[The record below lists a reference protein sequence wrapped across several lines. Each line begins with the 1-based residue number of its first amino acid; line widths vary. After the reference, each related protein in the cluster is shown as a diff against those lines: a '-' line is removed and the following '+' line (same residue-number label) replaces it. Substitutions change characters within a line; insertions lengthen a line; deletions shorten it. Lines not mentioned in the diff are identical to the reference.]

1 MASHCLPHQVL
12 ATDRDPAV
20 LELAEANARA
30 NLGDL
35 NSARFHT
42 SLLTWGETRPPEA
55 ASKQWDLVIGA
66 DLTYNREAWPALVEA
81 LRALRAPAV
90 LTASERRPDE
100 LRTLQAF
107 LVKEGLEVELIDSP
121 MTRGYAKTK
130 VRVLRIAVP
139 TEPPAELVYLRKRP
153 VEGAPTP
160 TKSTASAHEDAKQI
174 EGAPTRTPT
183 KSTAR
188 RSSLG
193 IRVGALAAPAA
204 PSKRELAGGLLRL
217 RFNRPGTPS
226 WWEVDAPLKKARL
239 DWAYKVVSEPG
250 YTEAQ
255 APEAPASLL

>member
-42 SLLTWGETRPPEA
+42 SPLTWGESLPPEA

-100 LRTLQAF
+100 LRTLQTF
-107 LVKEGLEVELIDSP
+107 LVKEGLEVEVIDSP

-139 TEPPAELVYLRKRP
+139 TEPPAELVYQRKRP

-160 TKSTASAHEDAKQI
+160 TKSM
-174 EGAPTRTPT
+174 
-183 KSTAR
+183 AR

-239 DWAYKVVSEPG
+239 DWAYEVVSEPG

>member
-1 MASHCLPHQVL
+1 ML

-20 LELAEANARA
+20 LKLAEANARA

-42 SLLTWGETRPPEA
+42 SLLTWGESLPPEA
-55 ASKQWDLVIGA
+55 ASMEWDLVIGA

-100 LRTLQAF
+100 LRTLQTF
-107 LVKEGLEVELIDSP
+107 LFKEGLEVAVIDSP

-130 VRVLRIAVP
+130 VRILRIAVP
-139 TEPPAELVYLRKRP
+139 TEPPAELVYQRKRP
-153 VEGAPTP
+153 V
-160 TKSTASAHEDAKQI
+160 

-255 APEAPASLL
+255 APEAPESLL

>member
-42 SLLTWGETRPPEA
+42 SLLTWGESLPPEA

-100 LRTLQAF
+100 LRTLQTF
-107 LVKEGLEVELIDSP
+107 LVKEGLEVEVIDSP

-139 TEPPAELVYLRKRP
+139 TEPPAELVYQRKRP
-153 VEGAPTP
+153 VEGAP
-160 TKSTASAHEDAKQI
+160 
-174 EGAPTRTPT
+174 TPT

-239 DWAYKVVSEPG
+239 DWAYEVVSEPG

>member
-42 SLLTWGETRPPEA
+42 SLLTWGESLPPEA

-100 LRTLQAF
+100 LRTLQTF
-107 LVKEGLEVELIDSP
+107 LVKEGLEVEVIDSP

-139 TEPPAELVYLRKRP
+139 TEPPAELVYQRKRP
-153 VEGAPTP
+153 V
-160 TKSTASAHEDAKQI
+160 

-239 DWAYKVVSEPG
+239 DWAYEVVSEPG

>member
-42 SLLTWGETRPPEA
+42 SLLEWGESLPPDA

-100 LRTLQAF
+100 LRTLQTF
-107 LVKEGLEVELIDSP
+107 LFKEGLEVEVIDSP

-139 TEPPAELVYLRKRP
+139 TEPPAELVYQRKRP
-153 VEGAPTP
+153 V
-160 TKSTASAHEDAKQI
+160 

>member
-42 SLLTWGETRPPEA
+42 SLLTWGESLPPEA

-100 LRTLQAF
+100 LRTLQTF
-107 LVKEGLEVELIDSP
+107 LIKEGLEVEVIDSP

-139 TEPPAELVYLRKRP
+139 TEPPAELVYQRKRP
-153 VEGAPTP
+153 V
-160 TKSTASAHEDAKQI
+160 

>member
-42 SLLTWGETRPPEA
+42 SLLTWGESLPPEA

-100 LRTLQAF
+100 LRTLQTF
-107 LVKEGLEVELIDSP
+107 LVKEGLEVEVIDSP

-139 TEPPAELVYLRKRP
+139 TEPPAELVYQRKRP
-153 VEGAPTP
+153 V
-160 TKSTASAHEDAKQI
+160 

-239 DWAYKVVSEPG
+239 DWAYEVVSEPG
-250 YTEAQ
+250 YTEAR

>member
-42 SLLTWGETRPPEA
+42 SLLEWGESLPPDA

-100 LRTLQAF
+100 LRTLQTF
-107 LVKEGLEVELIDSP
+107 LVKEGLEVAVIDSP

-130 VRVLRIAVP
+130 VRILRIAVP
-139 TEPPAELVYLRKRP
+139 TEPPAELVYQRKRP
-153 VEGAPTP
+153 V
-160 TKSTASAHEDAKQI
+160 

-188 RSSLG
+188 RSSLS

-217 RFNRPGTPS
+217 SFNRPGTPS

>member
-42 SLLTWGETRPPEA
+42 SLLTWGESLPPEA

-100 LRTLQAF
+100 LRTLQTF
-107 LVKEGLEVELIDSP
+107 LVKEGLEVEVIDSP

-139 TEPPAELVYLRKRP
+139 TEPPAELVYQRKRP

-160 TKSTASAHEDAKQI
+160 TKSM
-174 EGAPTRTPT
+174 
-183 KSTAR
+183 AR

-239 DWAYKVVSEPG
+239 DWAYEVVSEPG

>member
-1 MASHCLPHQVL
+1 VL

-42 SLLTWGETRPPEA
+42 SLLTWGESLPPEA

-100 LRTLQAF
+100 LRTLQTF
-107 LVKEGLEVELIDSP
+107 LFKEGLEVEVIDSP

-139 TEPPAELVYLRKRP
+139 TEPPAELVYQRKRP

-160 TKSTASAHEDAKQI
+160 TKSM
-174 EGAPTRTPT
+174 
-183 KSTAR
+183 AR

-239 DWAYKVVSEPG
+239 DWAYEVVSEPG

>member
-42 SLLTWGETRPPEA
+42 SLLTWGESLPPEA

-100 LRTLQAF
+100 LRTLQTF
-107 LVKEGLEVELIDSP
+107 LFKEGLEVEVIDSP

-139 TEPPAELVYLRKRP
+139 TEPPTELVDQRKRP
-153 VEGAPTP
+153 V
-160 TKSTASAHEDAKQI
+160 

-217 RFNRPGTPS
+217 RFNRPGPPS

>member
-42 SLLTWGETRPPEA
+42 SLLTWGESLPPEA

-100 LRTLQAF
+100 LRTLQTF
-107 LVKEGLEVELIDSP
+107 LFKEGLEVEVIDSP

-139 TEPPAELVYLRKRP
+139 TEPPTELVYQRKRP
-153 VEGAPTP
+153 V
-160 TKSTASAHEDAKQI
+160 

>member
-42 SLLTWGETRPPEA
+42 SLLTWGESLPPEA

-100 LRTLQAF
+100 LRTLQTF
-107 LVKEGLEVELIDSP
+107 LVKEGLEVEVIDSP

-139 TEPPAELVYLRKRP
+139 TEPPAELVYQRKRP
-153 VEGAPTP
+153 VEGAPT
-160 TKSTASAHEDAKQI
+160 
-174 EGAPTRTPT
+174 RTPT
-183 KSTAR
+183 TSTAR

>member
-42 SLLTWGETRPPEA
+42 SLLTWGESLPPEA

-100 LRTLQAF
+100 LRTLQTF
-107 LVKEGLEVELIDSP
+107 LVKEGLEVEVIDSP

-139 TEPPAELVYLRKRP
+139 TEPPAELVYQRKRP
-153 VEGAPTP
+153 V
-160 TKSTASAHEDAKQI
+160 

>member
-1 MASHCLPHQVL
+1 ML

-20 LELAEANARA
+20 LKLAEANARA

-42 SLLTWGETRPPEA
+42 SLLTWGESLPPEA
-55 ASKQWDLVIGA
+55 ASMQWDLVIGA

-100 LRTLQAF
+100 LRTLQTF
-107 LVKEGLEVELIDSP
+107 LFKEGLEVEVIDSP
-121 MTRGYAKTK
+121 MTQGYAKTK
-130 VRVLRIAVP
+130 VRILSIAAP
-139 TEPPAELVYLRKRP
+139 TESPAVLVYERKRP

-160 TKSTASAHEDAKQI
+160 TKSTA
-174 EGAPTRTPT
+174 
-183 KSTAR
+183 
-188 RSSLG
+188 RSSSLS
-193 IRVGALAAPAA
+193 IRPGALAAPAAPAA

-239 DWAYKVVSEPG
+239 DWADKVVSEPG

-255 APEAPASLL
+255 APEAPESLL

>member
-1 MASHCLPHQVL
+1 MKTLKRMGCCHSGEFWLADENGDAVAVIPGGRSAKDERKAADEIVQAVNSH
-12 ATDRDPAV
+12 A
-20 LELAEANARA
+20 
-30 NLGDL
+30 
-35 NSARFHT
+35 
-42 SLLTWGETRPPEA
+42 
-55 ASKQWDLVIGA
+55 
-66 DLTYNREAWPALVEA
+66 ALVEA

-100 LRTLQAF
+100 LRTLQTF
-107 LVKEGLEVELIDSP
+107 LVKEGLEVEVIDSP

-139 TEPPAELVYLRKRP
+139 TEPPAELVYQRKRP

-160 TKSTASAHEDAKQI
+160 TKSM
-174 EGAPTRTPT
+174 
-183 KSTAR
+183 AR

-239 DWAYKVVSEPG
+239 DWAYEVVSEPG

>member
-42 SLLTWGETRPPEA
+42 SPLTWGESLPPEA

-100 LRTLQAF
+100 LRTLQTF
-107 LVKEGLEVELIDSP
+107 LVKEGLEVEVIDSP

-139 TEPPAELVYLRKRP
+139 TEPPAELVYQRKRP
-153 VEGAPTP
+153 V
-160 TKSTASAHEDAKQI
+160 

-239 DWAYKVVSEPG
+239 DWAYEVVSEPG

>member
-42 SLLTWGETRPPEA
+42 SLLTWGESLPPEA

-100 LRTLQAF
+100 LRTLQTF
-107 LVKEGLEVELIDSP
+107 LVKEGLEVEVIDSP

-139 TEPPAELVYLRKRP
+139 TEPPAELVYQRKRP
-153 VEGAPTP
+153 V
-160 TKSTASAHEDAKQI
+160 

-183 KSTAR
+183 KSMAR

-193 IRVGALAAPAA
+193 IRVGALATPAA

-239 DWAYKVVSEPG
+239 DWAYEVVSEPG

>member
-42 SLLTWGETRPPEA
+42 SLLTWGESLPPEA

-100 LRTLQAF
+100 LRTLQTF
-107 LVKEGLEVELIDSP
+107 LFKEGLEVEVIDSP

-139 TEPPAELVYLRKRP
+139 TEPPAELVYQRKRP

-160 TKSTASAHEDAKQI
+160 TKSM
-174 EGAPTRTPT
+174 
-183 KSTAR
+183 AR

-239 DWAYKVVSEPG
+239 DWAYEVVSEPG

>member
-42 SLLTWGETRPPEA
+42 SLLTWGESLPPEA

-66 DLTYNREAWPALVEA
+66 DLTYNREARPALVEA

-100 LRTLQAF
+100 LRTLQTF
-107 LVKEGLEVELIDSP
+107 LVKEGLEVEVIDSP

-139 TEPPAELVYLRKRP
+139 TEPPAELVYQRKRP
-153 VEGAPTP
+153 V
-160 TKSTASAHEDAKQI
+160 

-217 RFNRPGTPS
+217 RLNRPGTPS

-239 DWAYKVVSEPG
+239 DWAYEVVSEPG